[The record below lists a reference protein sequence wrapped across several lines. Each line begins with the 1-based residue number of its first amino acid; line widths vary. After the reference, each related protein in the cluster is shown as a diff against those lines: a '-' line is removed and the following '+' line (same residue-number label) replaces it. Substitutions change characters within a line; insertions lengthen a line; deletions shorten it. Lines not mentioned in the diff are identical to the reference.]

1 MLLSWWIRNITLVNH
16 RFWCCY
22 LTIHWALSNIK
33 TSGLNSNSVK
43 YLQKNNQNTLS
54 SLIVLSIEMS
64 SFLLCFDK
72 YKINAR
78 KYDGFHLPGSL
89 LLKASG
95 KQRLNRNKRE
105 NTTSMFNTVLMLN
118 LCATFFRCICIH
130 LFLCQCLKGFPWHIG
145 KWILQLNFCWNT

>member
-1 MLLSWWIRNITLVNH
+1 M
-16 RFWCCY
+16 
-22 LTIHWALSNIK
+22 IHCALNNIK
-33 TSGLNSNSVK
+33 TSGVNGTSVK
-43 YLQKNNQNTLS
+43 YLQQNRCHLSQYFNQNTLS

-64 SFLLCFDK
+64 SFLLCFYK

-89 LLKASG
+89 VLKASG

-105 NTTSMFNTVLMLN
+105 NITSMFNTVLMLN

-130 LFLCQCLKGFPWHIG
+130 LFLCQCFKGFPWHTG
-145 KWILQLNFCWNT
+145 KRIFNSISAEIHSLSSVHTNKAA